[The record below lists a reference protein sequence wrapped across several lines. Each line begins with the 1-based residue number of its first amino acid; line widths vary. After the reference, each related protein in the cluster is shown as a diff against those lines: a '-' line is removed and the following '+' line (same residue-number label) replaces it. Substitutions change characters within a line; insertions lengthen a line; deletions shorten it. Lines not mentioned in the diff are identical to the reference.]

1 MNTAGRTE
9 RQLIE
14 KSLSGKSRSNED
26 VDLLIALWFIP
37 CNLFISVRAGTLP
50 SGPTMLAM
58 RSVTRPPPQ
67 PTSTHFIPFLK
78 PTVFNS

>member
-26 VDLLIALWFIP
+26 MDFSRLE
-37 CNLFISVRAGTLP
+37 R
-50 SGPTMLAM
+50 
-58 RSVTRPPPQ
+58 
-67 PTSTHFIPFLK
+67 
-78 PTVFNS
+78 